1 MTRYIEFATTTN
13 YSFLRG
19 GSHPKEIVRQAHDLA
34 HVAIGVTDR
43 NSVAG
48 VVRAYVQA
56 KELNFPLHVGTR
68 LVFAD
73 GTPDI
78 LAYPQDR
85 AAYGRLTRL
94 LTVGNRRAEKGDC
107 ILRLEDLIE
116 HAEGLQLILVP
127 QRPNVERATPTLDRL
142 SPAFPNRLW
151 IAATLRYNGDDQR
164 HIKRLVALSHRHDVP
179 LIATGDVLY
188 HAPERRALQDVL
200 TCIREHTTLDA
211 AGFKL
216 EANAER
222 HLKPPAEI
230 ARIYRA
236 IPAAVDETIRFADRL
251 SFKLDDLRYEYPHET
266 QEGFATTQEALAHH
280 AEEGARRRF
289 PNGLA
294 PKVRHAL
301 DHELKLIGEL
311 NYAPYFLSVFDIVRF
326 ARSQG
331 ILCQGRGSAA
341 NSVVCYC
348 LGVTEVDPTQVDLL
362 FERFVSAERREP
374 PDIDVDFEHER
385 REEVIQYIY
394 GRYGRHRAGL
404 AATVICYRGR
414 SAIRDVGKA
423 FGLSEDTIGALAGT
437 LWGWST
443 EAPMDDEVRR
453 IGLDPADRRLGLALT
468 LAQELIDFPR
478 HLSQHVGGFVMTRGR
493 LDEVIPISNAAM
505 EDRTVVEWDKD
516 DLDALGI
523 LKVDVLA
530 LGMLSCIRKALEML
544 RDHYGLEPALA
555 MIPKEEPEVYDM
567 ICRADTIGVFQ
578 IESRAQ
584 MSMLPR
590 LKPRKFYDLVIEVA
604 IVRPGPIQGGMVHP
618 YLRRR
623 QGHEQP
629 VYPKPELEEVL
640 KNTLGVPLFQEQA
653 MRIAIVAAK
662 FTPSEADRLRRSMAT
677 FRHLGTI
684 KTFEDKFINGMV
696 ENGYE
701 RDFAAR
707 CFEQIKGFGDYGFPE
722 SHAASFAL
730 LVYYSCWIKC
740 HYPDVFAA
748 ALLNSQPMGFY
759 APAQIVRDAQEH
771 GVEMRTVDINCSNW
785 DNTLEPQTHAAK
797 LHPRHAEMAKD
808 IRTTHAMRLGFRQ
821 ISGFREEDAELI
833 ELHRG
838 EGYDSIRDLWLRTG
852 LDPSA
857 LERLADADAFRSIGL
872 DRREALWAVRGLRRT
887 GDKDDLPLLAAA
899 SARNH
904 EPDFALPTMHLG
916 EHVVEDYRHLHL
928 SLKAH
933 PVSFLRD
940 QLTARRVIENATLPA
955 VKDGRIVTVAGLI
968 LVRQRP
974 GTASGVIFMTLE
986 DETGVAN
993 VVVWPKMFEEFRPQ
1007 VLGAR
1012 FAAVRGK
1019 LQSESN
1025 VIHVIAD
1032 HIEDLTPM
1040 LSDLHADTSV
1050 LEPMSRADEVKRP
1063 APDSGTSPGAKR
1075 ASLHKHPRN
1084 VRPLQPV
1091 LDHDAT
1097 AATKVHAV
1105 MPKGR
1110 NFH

>member
-1 MTRYIEFATTTN
+1 MTRFIELATTTN
-13 YSFLRG
+13 YAFLRG
-19 GSHPKEIVRQAHDLA
+19 GSHPKELVKQAHDLGHA
-34 HVAIGVTDR
+34 AIGITDP

-48 VVRAYVQA
+48 VVRAYTQA

-73 GTPDI
+73 GTSDI
-78 LAYPQDR
+78 LAYPRDR

-107 ILRLEDLIE
+107 ILNLDDLIE
-116 HAEGLQLILVP
+116 HAEGLQLILMP
-127 QRPNVERATPTLDRL
+127 PRPNVEAANPALERL
-142 SPAFPNRLW
+142 KHLPLW
-151 IAATLRYNGDDQR
+151 LAATLRYNGDDQR
-164 HIKRLVALSHRHDVP
+164 HIRRLIALSQRRNIP
-179 LIATGDVLY
+179 LIATNDVLY
-188 HAPERRALQDVL
+188 HAPERRPLQDIL
-200 TCIREHTTLDA
+200 TCIREHTTIDA

-222 HLKPPAEI
+222 HLKAPAEI
-230 ARIYRA
+230 ARLYRQ
-236 IPAAVDETIRFADRL
+236 IPNAVEATIRFAERL
-251 SFKLDDLRYEYPHET
+251 RFKLDDLRYEYPHET
-266 QEGFATTQEALAHH
+266 QEGFATTQDALIHH

-289 PNGLA
+289 PSGLS

-311 NYAPYFLSVFDIVRF
+311 NYAPYFLTVFDIVRF
-326 ARSQG
+326 AREQG

-394 GRYGRHRAGL
+394 KRYGRERAGL

-443 EAPMDDEVRR
+443 EAPMDNEVRR
-453 IGLDPADRRLGLALT
+453 IGLDPTDKRLAQALM

-530 LGMLSCIRKALEML
+530 LGMLSCIHKALEML
-544 RDHYGLEPALA
+544 GTHYGLEPTLA
-555 MIPKEEPEVYDM
+555 AIPKEEPEVYDM

-618 YLRRR
+618 YLHRR

-696 ENGYE
+696 ANGYE
-701 RDFAAR
+701 PDFAAR

-771 GVEMRTVDINCSNW
+771 GVEMRAVDINCSDWN
-785 DNTLEPQTHAAK
+785 NTLELVFPPPPRRDGPRHPHHARDATRFQANLWIQRRRRQAHRATPQQRLR
-797 LHPRHAEMAKD
+797 LHPRPLASHRARSV
-808 IRTTHAMRLGFRQ
+808 RTRTPRRRRRFP
-821 ISGFREEDAELI
+821 
-833 ELHRG
+833 LHRPRPPRSVMG
-838 EGYDSIRDLWLRTG
+838 RAWPAPHRRQRRPAVARGSRRAQPRTRLRTPHDALG
-852 LDPSA
+852 RTRGRRLPPPASLAESA
-857 LERLADADAFRSIGL
+857 SRLVPARS
-872 DRREALWAVRGLRRT
+872 T
-887 GDKDDLPLLAAA
+887 
-899 SARNH
+899 
-904 EPDFALPTMHLG
+904 
-916 EHVVEDYRHLHL
+916 
-928 SLKAH
+928 
-933 PVSFLRD
+933 
-940 QLTARRVIENATLPA
+940 Q
-955 VKDGRIVTVAGLI
+955 
-968 LVRQRP
+968 
-974 GTASGVIFMTLE
+974 
-986 DETGVAN
+986 
-993 VVVWPKMFEEFRPQ
+993 
-1007 VLGAR
+1007 
-1012 FAAVRGK
+1012 
-1019 LQSESN
+1019 
-1025 VIHVIAD
+1025 
-1032 HIEDLTPM
+1032 
-1040 LSDLHADTSV
+1040 
-1050 LEPMSRADEVKRP
+1050 P
-1063 APDSGTSPGAKR
+1063 APHR
-1075 ASLHKHPRN
+1075 
-1084 VRPLQPV
+1084 
-1091 LDHDAT
+1091 
-1097 AATKVHAV
+1097 
-1105 MPKGR
+1105 
-1110 NFH
+1110 